1 MKLVNPE
8 RLSLVNQPDAGSSPF
23 QFSAG
28 LLKAFFESTDLASGS
43 SDDIQQLSN
52 KCLLLKMLD
61 SQLQSQPKEFLAAL
75 RSSGHYET
83 LFKIV
88 GRELSLE
95 IKGEIVLLS
104 WLE

>member
-1 MKLVNPE
+1 
-8 RLSLVNQPDAGSSPF
+8 
-23 QFSAG
+23 
-28 LLKAFFESTDLASGS
+28 
-43 SDDIQQLSN
+43 
-52 KCLLLKMLD
+52 MLD